1 MEITISV
8 SEKTEKIIREKA
20 AQNGKGISDFAGNL
34 LEEKVKEDFP
44 EIIEDESV
52 RENKPHPLLKFAGM
66 FSGGSGNVSENYKQ
80 ILLDEVDPIAGFT
93 TDKEK

>member
-20 AQNGKGISDFAGNL
+20 KAFGKGVSDFAGNL

-44 EIIEDESV
+44 EIITDNEEL
-52 RENKPHPLLKFAGM
+52 ENPFAPFIGM
-66 FSGGSGNVSENYKQ
+66 FASGKTDTSDRMSEILYSEDFNPAEGFNVK
-80 ILLDEVDPIAGFT
+80 
-93 TDKEK
+93 K

>member
-1 MEITISV
+1 MNITITV

-20 AQNGKGISDFAGNL
+20 KENGKGVSDFAGNL

-44 EIIEDESV
+44 EIIEDDSV
-52 RENKPHPLLKFAGM
+52 RENNPHPLLRFAGM

-80 ILLDEVDPIAGFT
+80 ILLDEVDSVAGFT